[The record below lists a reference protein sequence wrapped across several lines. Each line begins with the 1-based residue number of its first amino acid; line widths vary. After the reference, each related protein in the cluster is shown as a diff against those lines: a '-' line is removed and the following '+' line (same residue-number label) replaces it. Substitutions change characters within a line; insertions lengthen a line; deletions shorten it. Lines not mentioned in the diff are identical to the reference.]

1 MTYELCVN
9 GRTVAVEYSE
19 DAMRALIQ
27 HRGYRNFLVYR
38 SDGYDKTESFSEA
51 MWPLQGF
58 NAVLNAIS
66 DTADYCDC
74 GAVHSGIEDMGR
86 CEACGKVI

>member
-1 MTYELCVN
+1 MMTYELCVN

-27 HRGYRNFLVYR
+27 HMGYRSGTIYR
-38 SDGYDKTESFSEA
+38 SDGYDVTDSFSET
-51 MWPLQGF
+51 WPLRGF
-58 NAVLNAIS
+58 NAVMAVLEGP
-66 DTADYCDC
+66 DYCDC
-74 GAVHSGIEDMGR
+74 GAVHSGVEDMGR

>member
-1 MTYELCVN
+1 MKYELCVN

-19 DAMRALIQ
+19 EAMRALIQ
-27 HRGYRNFLVYR
+27 HMGYRNFIVYNHL
-38 SDGYDKTESFSEA
+38 GYDKTEAFDTT
-51 MWPLQGF
+51 WPLTGF
-58 NAVLNAIS
+58 NAVLNAVS

-86 CEACGKVI
+86 CEACGKII